1 MSKSRQLRT
10 AKKYAKD
17 YAVAVVAAEFI
28 FSGVSALIA
37 TLKYP
42 LSIEFLKLSNAV
54 IRQGFR
60 GWTLLPESY
69 AQAPW
74 WYLAAEGAIGIAVG
88 VLVGLWANS
97 REQRRPAS
105 DS

>member
-17 YAVAVVAAEFI
+17 YAVAVVAAEFM

-42 LSIEFLKLSNAV
+42 LSIEF
-54 IRQGFR
+54 
-60 GWTLLPESY
+60 
-69 AQAPW
+69 
-74 WYLAAEGAIGIAVG
+74 
-88 VLVGLWANS
+88 
-97 REQRRPAS
+97 
-105 DS
+105 